1 METHILDR
9 VFVLPEPPYS
19 QADKDG
25 MAKLLY
31 EHVWQQSM
39 GGRFGT
45 GAPRAD

>member
-39 GGRFGT
+39 GQST
-45 GAPRAD
+45 EISSQAL